1 MKLETVLAAK
11 GQAVHTITPGASVR
25 DAVARLAEH
34 NVGALVVVGDSGLP
48 VGILSERDIV
58 RRLAT
63 NTATLDLT
71 VGDLMS
77 TTVTTGTLA
86 DEVESVFHT
95 MTQRR
100 IRHLPV
106 VEGGRLIGM
115 VSMGDL
121 VKAVLTDY
129 QGTVANLET
138 QLLNS

>member
-11 GQAVHTITPGASVR
+11 GQAVHIITPGASVR